1 MPLFEGPAIRAFLET
16 FWRVRNKSPFAMRSL
31 FDEED
36 GKVILLFKFLLL
48 SSRVASFDRS
58 LLDPS
63 VIMFFFVKARTETT
77 FDTEDLN
84 FADDEKGGDDVL
96 LGLMLEDDNDFV
108 SPLVGNL
115 SLESDRRIVDKVLDD
130 FDKSSENETEPLELL
145 LEDEEDG

>member
-1 MPLFEGPAIRAFLET
+1 
-16 FWRVRNKSPFAMRSL
+16 
-31 FDEED
+31 
-36 GKVILLFKFLLL
+36 
-48 SSRVASFDRS
+48 
-58 LLDPS
+58 
-63 VIMFFFVKARTETT
+63 MFFFVKARTETT